1 MQVKIRSKAQKQL
14 EKISNSDPKAA
25 QKIAIFIKE
34 ILANA
39 LNPFALANALK
50 MQGYENRWR
59 YKIAHYRIIAA
70 YHKDIITIEIIEITS
85 RENAYK

>member
-1 MQVKIRSKAQKQL
+1 MNVEIKPSVDKKISKIAKGDLKAAIKIRSFL
-14 EKISNSDPKAA
+14 RE
-25 QKIAIFIKE
+25 
-34 ILANA
+34 LANEP
-39 LNPFALANALK
+39 NPFALANALK